1 MAAGKNVLGI
11 DTATL
16 ALVLGVGDSNGLLAS
31 HFSMIGR
38 RHLELSI
45 GLIEEILQKSELG
58 LSDLSAVSCGLGPGS
73 LIGSRVGVVIAKT
86 LAQVLR
92 VPIIG
97 ISTLDIIALSGQKE
111 GLRVVAIDALRDEIY
126 WAAYKDGKKITEYK
140 VSSAEAMVEELDG
153 EKAVVK
159 GTAIIKYG
167 RFFNK
172 FDNLVASNTLYP
184 APEALVSVAFEK
196 LNKDEKSS
204 LYDLE
209 PIYLRSPV

>member
-1 MAAGKNVLGI
+1 MAVKENVLGI
-11 DTATL
+11 DTSTP
-16 ALVLGVGDSNGLLAS
+16 ALVLGVGERNGLLAS

-38 RHLELSI
+38 RHLELCI
-45 GLIEEILQKSELG
+45 GLIKEILQKSGLE

-111 GLRVVAIDALRDEIY
+111 GLIVVAIDALRDEIY
-126 WAAYKDGKKITEYK
+126 WAAYEDGKKITKYK
-140 VSSAEAMVEELDG
+140 VSSVEAMVEELDG
-153 EKAVVK
+153 EKAVIK

-172 FDNLVASNTLYP
+172 FNNLVAGKTLYP
-184 APEALVSVAFEK
+184 SPEALVSVAFEK
-196 LNKDEKSS
+196 LKKDEKSS
-204 LYDLE
+204 LYELE